1 MLLARYITTL
11 FGQQASELISEA
23 EAVCGSDRG
32 GGGGGGLY
40 GRRLKIRG
48 HNKTRYE
55 LSFDLHGREAR
66 HV

>member
-32 GGGGGGLY
+32 GGGGGGVV
-40 GRRLKIRG
+40 RTEVEDKR
-48 HNKTRYE
+48 T
-55 LSFDLHGREAR
+55 
-66 HV
+66 